1 MIHFFVGGDGG
12 SIFFFPISWYISS
25 SLFFSFFS
33 PAPDFFVLM
42 HLLQGKTCK

>member
-1 MIHFFVGGDGG
+1 MMHFFVGGDGG
-12 SIFFFPISWYISS
+12 SIFFFPISWYIS